1 MGKRILFIIICSIIG
16 LNTYAQ
22 KDTLSLVYDTSEIS
36 PKRISERDLETY
48 LNDPKFDYEEIKS
61 SAPEWWISFKNW
73 ISNIFLKFFEWI
85 FGIEKASGAFNVF
98 LEILPY
104 ILLVLLLFILIKF
117 FINVNAR
124 SVLYAKKNHST
135 VALSEEEHIIK
146 NEDIQ
151 ELIKN
156 ALANS
161 DYRLAIR
168 YYYLYILQIM
178 TQENIISWEHQKTN
192 EDYIVEIE
200 KTHIQTPFIT
210 LTRLYDYIWYGDFP
224 IDKLKFEKAESKFLA
239 LKKIMLNA

>member
-16 LNTYAQ
+16 LTTYAQ
-22 KDTLSLVYDTSEIS
+22 KDTLSLAHDTSEIS

-73 ISNIFLKFFEWI
+73 ISNTVLKFFEWV
-85 FGIEKASGAFNVF
+85 FGIEKASGAFHVF
-98 LEILPY
+98 LEISPY

-124 SVLYAKKNHST
+124 SVLYAKKNQST

-200 KTHIQTPFIT
+200 KAHIQTPFKT